1 MALRRFKPTSP
12 GRRFMT
18 VSDFAEVTKS
28 SPERAVPGQLNTTGG
43 RNNNG
48 RITTRHQGGGHK
60 RRYRLIDFKR
70 LHDGIP
76 AKVAAIEYD
85 PNRSARIA
93 LLHYAD
99 GLKAYIL
106 APAGLR
112 VGSQVSSGP
121 AADIK
126 PGNALPLENI
136 PTGTLVHNVELKPG
150 RGGQIA
156 RSAGSGVQLVAKDAG
171 YATLRLPSGEM
182 RRVQLT
188 CRATVGQVGNL
199 DHGNITGGKAGR
211 SRWLGK
217 RPTVRGSGVN
227 PAAPPRGGGEGKPRG
242 GRHPVPPWGVPTLGK
257 RTRPKHKQ
265 SDKLIIRGRRR
276 G

>member
-28 SPERAVPGQLNTTGG
+28 KPEKALTEKLTKKGG

-60 RRYRLIDFKR
+60 RRYRIVDFKR
-70 LHDGIP
+70 TKDGIP

-156 RSAGSGVQLVAKDAG
+156 RSAGSGIQLVAKGGA
-171 YATLRLPSGEM
+171 YATLGLP
-182 RRVQLT
+182 
-188 CRATVGQVGNL
+188 
-199 DHGNITGGKAGR
+199 
-211 SRWLGK
+211 
-217 RPTVRGSGVN
+217 
-227 PAAPPRGGGEGKPRG
+227 
-242 GRHPVPPWGVPTLGK
+242 
-257 RTRPKHKQ
+257 
-265 SDKLIIRGRRR
+265 
-276 G
+276 